1 MDLNSTGGRPKR
13 QPVPAGGQPT
23 PVVITA
29 ADAAPPAAAVDA
41 ATDAGAEQAGAEQAL
56 EASPTNAAAA
66 DAGADQA
73 QNPTPGED
81 APNDARAEEP
91 AADTSAEDEAPVE
104 ARVLVAFDEHDA
116 NDIVTAPAAEIERLK
131 LAGNVDPHPD
141 AVAYAKRLAEDA

>member
-1 MDLNSTGGRPKR
+1 MDPNSTGGRPKR

-23 PVVITA
+23 PAVIDA
-29 ADAAPPAAAVDA
+29 ADATPPAAAADPA
-41 ATDAGAEQAGAEQAL
+41 AGAGTDQASKAAPTNVAAPDAGTVKA
-56 EASPTNAAAA
+56 PT
-66 DAGADQA
+66 
-73 QNPTPGED
+73 PTPGED

-91 AADTSAEDEAPVE
+91 AADTSTEDEAPVE

>member
-1 MDLNSTGGRPKR
+1 MDPNSTGGRPKR

-23 PVVITA
+23 AAVIAA

-41 ATDAGAEQAGAEQAL
+41 ATDAGAEQAS

-66 DAGADQA
+66 DTGADHA

-81 APNDARAEEP
+81 APNDARAAEP
-91 AADTSAEDEAPVE
+91 AADTSVEDEAPVK

-116 NDIVTAPAAEIERLK
+116 NDIVTASAAEIERLK

>member
-1 MDLNSTGGRPKR
+1 MDPNSTGGRPKR

-23 PVVITA
+23 PAVIAA

-41 ATDAGAEQAGAEQAL
+41 ATDAGADQAS
-56 EASPTNAAAA
+56 EAAPTNAATT

-73 QNPTPGED
+73 PNPTPGED
-81 APNDARAEEP
+81 APIDTSAEEP
-91 AADTSAEDEAPVE
+91 AADTSVEDEAPVE

-116 NDIVTAPAAEIERLK
+116 NDIVIASAAEIERLK

-141 AVAYAKRLAEDA
+141 AVAYAKRLAEGA